1 MTNVYMHKLIR
12 IIVIITVLAAA
23 WWLGS
28 PLFLDQQVD
37 EALPF
42 ADMSEQEYQDV
53 VDAAVDVGV
62 EAPSMDEIKQMNQK
76 DMDTLEGEVI
86 EASKKKEDVQVEDE
100 MPAEPVVVASGSFV
114 DADAFHKGSG
124 AATIYALSDGS
135 ALLRL
140 EDFSVTNGP
149 DLRVLLAVNGNA
161 SQSIELGKLKGNL
174 GDQNYEIDNSI
185 DVSAYNS
192 IIIYCKPFHVT
203 FATASFE

>member
-1 MTNVYMHKLIR
+1 MHKLLR
-12 IIVIITVLAAA
+12 IILIIAVLAAA

-28 PLFLDQQVD
+28 PLFFDQQVD

-53 VDAAVDVGV
+53 IDAAIDVGIK
-62 EAPSMDEIKQMNQK
+62 APSMDEIKQMNQE
-76 DMDTLEGEVI
+76 DMDTLEGEVV

-100 MPAEPVVVASGSFV
+100 MPAQPVVVASGSFM

-149 DLRVLLAVNGNA
+149 DLRVLLAVDGNA
-161 SQSIELGKLKGNL
+161 SNAVELGKLKGNL
-174 GDQNYEIDNSI
+174 GDQNYGIDSGI

-203 FATASFE
+203 FATAALE